1 MSDKDLS
8 LARPMREKKACCEK
22 YNYLRLIDVKSTAI
36 VSSLLLVWIVALI
49 FLIWHVFLP
58 GNAEENAA
66 CDVIHITNETSKLAE
81 ERWKREGGPNPQ
93 DRWRNEQEAKR
104 LEEERQR
111 IILAHLLRD
120 ISDAP
125 VVFSKPT
132 ERPSR
137 KLHEIYQTVAKTNLA
152 AEGIPDLEDENVDIG
167 IQRGIENLFSR
178 YAIESDS
185 VKDYLFKIVRL
196 YNLADDTIGFAGIW
210 LVLSLGGLVICE
222 LIRWSFIGFFHYVA
236 NHLV

>member
-8 LARPMREKKACCEK
+8 LARPMHEKKACCEK

-49 FLIWHVFLP
+49 FLICHVFPP
-58 GNAEENAA
+58 GSAKENTTY
-66 CDVIHITNETSKLAE
+66 DVIYITNETSRLAE

-104 LEEERQR
+104 LEEEHRR

-152 AEGIPDLEDENVDIG
+152 AEVIPDLEDEKVDIS
-167 IQRGIENLFSR
+167 IKRGIEKLFNR
-178 YAIESDS
+178 YAIENDTL
-185 VKDYLFKIVRL
+185 KACLFRL
-196 YNLADDTIGFAGIW
+196 VSLYSIADDTIGFAGIW